1 MAQHEEAEM
10 ETFWVPFADLVAAVQ
25 EGRVSDGPLVIAVL
39 IAADFSFGR

>member
-1 MAQHEEAEM
+1 M

-39 IAADFSFGR
+39 IADARARATADSAER